1 MFFVFLHWLVELD
14 MFDDSDWPWTRY
26 GLGYFPAG
34 YVDLEDFILCKNESG
49 GDPGACLKE
58 GRRITRC
65 ATDL

>member
-1 MFFVFLHWLVELD
+1 MTLTGRGHGTVD
-14 MFDDSDWPWTRY
+14 M
-26 GLGYFPAG
+26 YFPAG

-65 ATDL
+65 AADL